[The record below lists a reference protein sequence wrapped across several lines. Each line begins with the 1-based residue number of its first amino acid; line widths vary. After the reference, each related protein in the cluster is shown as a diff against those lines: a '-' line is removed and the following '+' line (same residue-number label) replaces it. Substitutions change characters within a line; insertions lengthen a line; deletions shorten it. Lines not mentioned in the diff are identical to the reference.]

1 MALKLLSN
9 GRWRNL
15 ETGRYSKAP
24 VEVSPGRFAVD
35 GKPVEVEIPAYKSIV
50 REYQATRV
58 ETPTAALVTPAVQ
71 KSSIISGE
79 DFLAKYGNLPPMEYS
94 SSKALSF
101 KRGVVNRCVPRGT
114 PRANQIKIRKMD
126 AAKLLKLYEENP
138 TLFDVYFSYND
149 DAFGL
154 SGYFEENDGDISDL
168 LIEKYEAKY
177 GVIN

>member
-35 GKPVEVEIPAYKSIV
+35 GKPVDVVIPAYKSIV
-50 REYQATRV
+50 REYQATKV
-58 ETPTAALVTPAVQ
+58 ETPTVGTPTVQ
-71 KSSIISGE
+71 KPSIISGE

-94 SSKALSF
+94 SSEALSF

-114 PRANQIKIRKMD
+114 RWANQIKIRKMD